1 MTPPHHITSS
11 DPAGSG
17 SVSDDLPFELTPGT
31 FGEEVAQES
40 LPIIDVAG
48 LLALNQIN
56 DAKDVP
62 AELKELCGRIG
73 AALEEWGF
81 FVAAPGHGVRGLRE
95 IEDVG
100 RRFFALPTEKKM
112 AYDMNKN
119 ATFRGYSHIGGEV
132 TEGRKDFKAVMD
144 MGTDHP
150 ENRGVNTFL
159 GANQYVPDSVV
170 PGFKRATDLYH
181 SGMKGF
187 GEAVVR
193 AIAVHLGLPIDAMVT
208 KPGETENHLYRMISY
223 PPKPAAAGA
232 PAAAAAAAADVAP
245 INALGAHYDY
255 GLSAMIT
262 TTGPGLEVLS
272 NTGKWVKAPYIPGSI
287 IYNSGD
293 MATVY
298 TNGRIKSTLHRV
310 THNNNFQRL
319 SFPFFYEPNYDSVV
333 APLGLCGKDKIMYEP
348 ISYADHV
355 RDGTS
360 KSFANHKFSKLW
372 AQEKESRRM
381 AQLREA
387 EDDADADVSTVRDDD
402 DSLSDDG
409 SSSGSIATSV
419 APASPRIENISTSR
433 IIKADSPAPGA
444 RPSAISF

>member
-1 MTPPHHITSS
+1 MTPPPHQNEE
-11 DPAGSG
+11 
-17 SVSDDLPFELTPGT
+17 LPFELTPGT

-48 LLALNQIN
+48 LLALNQIH

-62 AELKELCGRIG
+62 AELRELCGQIG
-73 AALEEWGF
+73 SALEEWGF
-81 FVAAPGHGVRGLRE
+81 FVAAPGHGVKGLRE

-100 RRFFALPTEKKM
+100 RRFFALPTEKKL

-119 ATFRGYSHIGGEV
+119 ATYRGYSHIGGEV

-150 ENRGVNTFL
+150 DNRGLNTFL

-181 SGMKGF
+181 NGMKGF

-208 KPGETENHLYRMISY
+208 KQGETENHLYRMISY
-223 PPKPAAAGA
+223 PPKPATVPAAAAGSASASA
-232 PAAAAAAAADVAP
+232 PAAADSAP
-245 INALGAHYDY
+245 VNALGAHYDY

-272 NTGKWVKAPYIPGSI
+272 NSGKWVKAPYIPGSI

-319 SFPFFYEPNYDSVV
+319 SFPFFYEPNYDAVV
-333 APLGLCGKDKIMYEP
+333 APLGLCGKDKVLYEP
-348 ISYADHV
+348 VSYADHV

-360 KSFANHKFSKLW
+360 KSFANHRFSKLW
-372 AQEKESRRM
+372 ALEKEAKRM

-387 EDDADADVSTVRDDD
+387 EDEAEADVSTVRDDD
-402 DSLSDDG
+402 SVSDDG
-409 SSSGSIATSV
+409 SSSGSIATSE
-419 APASPRIENISTSR
+419 APASPRDTTSGR
-433 IIKADSPAPGA
+433 MIMADSPAPGT
-444 RPSAISF
+444 RPSAISL